1 MQCLSSFAR
10 ANRLRLLPAL
20 LLLGALVLLGAGDDS
35 ARVSSLGHQMMCV
48 CGCNQILLECNHV
61 GCAYSTRM
69 RNELTAA
76 VDRGDS
82 DNNVVQW
89 FVQTYGT
96 TVLVTPT
103 KTGFNRV
110 AWIMPYFALVA
121 GLTLVVFIVRAWKKR
136 PLAIHGSV
144 PAPVRGEELDR
155 FREQA
160 RKETNL

>member
-1 MQCLSSFAR
+1 MECLSLFAR
-10 ANRLRLLPAL
+10 ANRLRLLATPL
-20 LLLGALVLLGAGDDS
+20 FGVLVLLGAGDDS
-35 ARVSSLGHQMMCV
+35 ARVSSLGHQMMCA

-69 RNELTAA
+69 RNELIAA

-110 AWIMPYFALVA
+110 AWIMPYFALVT
-121 GLTLVVFIVRAWKKR
+121 GIIGVVVIVRVWKNR
-136 PLAIHGSV
+136 PPGPPSSGSPPIH
-144 PAPVRGEELDR
+144 GEELDR
-155 FREQA
+155 FRDQA
-160 RKETNL
+160 RKETDS